1 MKAKTAVCLKIP
13 PEKYSDEYKNVLV
26 KIIELSSNGNL
37 IDIYLG
43 VEDNNI
49 NYGTYH
55 GLSVINKNI
64 YFIVDEIKNYE
75 VILVDNH
82 NFYLGFNLQRNY
94 EDVLFM

>member
-13 PEKYSDEYKNVLV
+13 SIKNIDEYKSLLIRIN
-26 KIIELSSNGNL
+26 ELSSNDN
-37 IDIYLG
+37 ITDIYLG

-55 GLSVINKNI
+55 GLSIINHSINYMVDVIK
-64 YFIVDEIKNYE
+64 KYE
-75 VILVDNH
+75 VIATEKH

-94 EDVLFM
+94 EDVLFL